1 MRSCLLVFNRKHE
14 KYCFGLAA
22 RLDQIILIILYRCLL
37 ASNKNLS
44 SSTNKLFKLVIKKLI
59 LLKVL
64 RCVTFIYIYI
74 SKHARCMGVQK
85 PLALTSDLAPGP
97 LMVDFKSKVSPVMGI
112 NAGSIATS
120 LHTFDLLQFPGK
132 DVPEVEFEERS
143 GRQRQIL
150 LHR

>member
-1 MRSCLLVFNRKHE
+1 MKPVDHSGFFLPV
-14 KYCFGLAA
+14 AW
-22 RLDQIILIILYRCLL
+22 
-37 ASNKNLS
+37 S
-44 SSTNKLFKLVIKKLI
+44 
-59 LLKVL
+59 LKPL
-64 RCVTFIYIYI
+64 RCVNCYLYINECSLYG
-74 SKHARCMGVQK
+74 R
-85 PLALTSDLAPGP
+85 PETSGTNIRSGPGP
-97 LMVDFKSKVSPVMGI
+97 LMVDFNSKVSPVMGI